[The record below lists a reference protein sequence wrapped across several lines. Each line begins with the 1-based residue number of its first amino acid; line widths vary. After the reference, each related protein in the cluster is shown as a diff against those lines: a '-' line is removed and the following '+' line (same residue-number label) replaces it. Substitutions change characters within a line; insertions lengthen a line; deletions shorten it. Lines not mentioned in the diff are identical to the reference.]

1 MGGEERIEQ
10 GRVWETL
17 KVTAIDGGKLW
28 PLMEEHSVVGLE
40 GAGKN
45 LAPTLQSP
53 AKASHWLNLGVRP
66 SLRVWGDRQGTGI
79 QVSFPG
85 SEPEPGRH
93 MRCWV

>member
-1 MGGEERIEQ
+1 MGGEERIKQ

-17 KVTAIDGGKLW
+17 KFTAIDGGKRW

-66 SLRVWGDRQGTGI
+66 SEGVGGPARDRHSGQLPRVRA
-79 QVSFPG
+79 
-85 SEPEPGRH
+85 RA
-93 MRCWV
+93 R